1 MRAATGAKTK
11 TQAVHQAL
19 QDALDS
25 IPERCRL
32 QDFVK
37 LLRGCVSKLGAPN
50 LDFDMK
56 VFTDDIAHS
65 T

>member
-25 IPERCRL
+25 IPERCP
-32 QDFVK
+32 
-37 LLRGCVSKLGAPN
+37 VSKTSSSSYEVVSPKLAQQ
-50 LDFDMK
+50 
-56 VFTDDIAHS
+56 I
-65 T
+65 